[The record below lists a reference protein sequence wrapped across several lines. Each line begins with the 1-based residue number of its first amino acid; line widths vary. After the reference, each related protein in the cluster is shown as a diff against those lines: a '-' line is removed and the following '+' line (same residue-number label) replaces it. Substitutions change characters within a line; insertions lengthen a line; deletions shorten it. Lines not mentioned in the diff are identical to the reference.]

1 MHQMVALVISRLL
14 VGLWVVM
21 SWGCQSS
28 DSASPAPVQIEATDN
43 TRQVKQVAITLD
55 DGPIMRF
62 FSHPTQWHRTLV
74 IDSLTNA
81 LARYQAPTTLFAIG
95 GLVQGEEPAA
105 QEGAALLRYWMEK
118 GIPIANHTMSHTNF
132 NELSLGQ
139 GIDEITEANEVLKP
153 FAQEYNQTLKYFR
166 FPFLAEGQTFEKK
179 DAWNK
184 MIVSLG
190 LTNARVTMS
199 NRDWDFDKRYMDAE
213 LAEEWELRYEI
224 GQEYMAHMRET
235 MAFWDSLAVDLTGRN
250 IKHVLLLHA
259 NRINR
264 DYLGQILF
272 ELSGQGYEFISLEE
286 AYTDPIYSEPD
297 EWFSENGTSFLE
309 HIKQTRLK
317 NAPPPAEADS
327 SGGDDSQGEEP

>member
-1 MHQMVALVISRLL
+1 MVISRLL
-14 VGLWVVM
+14 IGIWVLIGL
-21 SWGCQSS
+21 SCQSS
-28 DSASPAPVQIEATDN
+28 ESANPTPIRPVAAE
-43 TRQVKQVAITLD
+43 VKKQVAVTLD

-62 FSHPTQWHRTLV
+62 FSHPSQWHRTLV

-95 GLVQGEEPAA
+95 GLVQDE
-105 QEGAALLRYWMEK
+105 EGAALLRYWMEK
-118 GIPIANHTMSHTNF
+118 GIPIANHTMGHTNF
-132 NELSLGQ
+132 NELTLGQ
-139 GIDEITEANEVLKP
+139 GIDEIVEANDVLQP
-153 FAQEYNQTLKYFR
+153 FAQEFNQTLEYFR

-184 MIVSLG
+184 MIASLG

-199 NRDWDFDKRYMDAE
+199 NKDWEFDHRYMEAE
-213 LAEEWELRYEI
+213 LAEDWELRYEV
-224 GQEYMAHMRET
+224 GQEYLMHMRET
-235 MAFWDSLAVDLTGRN
+235 IGFWDSLAVDLTGRN

-272 ELSGQGYEFISLEE
+272 ELQEQGYEFISLKE
-286 AYTDPIYSEPD
+286 AYTDPIYQEPD

-317 NAPPPAEADS
+317 YMPQPAEADS
-327 SGGDDSQGEEP
+327 TAAAETGEGE